1 MPFYRKEIAFLK
13 EYDLRSTG
21 CRRDILHLFFS
32 EPYALSQSFFEENL
46 GQEYDRVT
54 IYRTLKSFLDAGF
67 IHKVL
72 DDKGG
77 IKYALCP
84 DSCTPEHHY
93 DHHVHFKCRICN
105 KTVCLDDIEVPL
117 FRLPETYHFE
127 DVNVLITGTCDKCKR
142 VSVE

>member
-1 MPFYRKEIAFLK
+1 MGSFKKEDNFLK

-32 EPYALSQSFFEENL
+32 EPFALSQSYFEENL
-46 GQEYDRVT
+46 DHHYDRVT

-72 DDKGG
+72 DDAGG

-84 DSCTPEHHY
+84 EECTPEHHQ
-93 DHHVHFKCRICN
+93 DRHVHFKCKKCG
-105 KTVCLDDIEVPL
+105 KTVCLEETEIPSIE
-117 FRLPETYHFE
+117 LPETYRSDE
-127 DVNVLITGTCDKCKR
+127 ISVLVTGICDLCAEELMK
-142 VSVE
+142 